1 MLSRALQRP
10 AVSFPSDLRR
20 GRRVVGRR
28 RVVSVSVLG
37 DRSHGS
43 ERERERER
51 EAGIQYDVRGMQQIE
66 VKARKG
72 NNDMI
77 YPKFS
82 H

>member
-1 MLSRALQRP
+1 MACFLGRSRDPRFRFPLTSAAAAALLGGGALFRFQFWATGRM
-10 AVSFPSDLRR
+10 AV
-20 GRRVVGRR
+20 
-28 RVVSVSVLG
+28 
-37 DRSHGS
+37 
-43 ERERERER
+43 RERER

>member
-43 ERERERER
+43 ERERERE
-51 EAGIQYDVRGMQQIE
+51 AGIQYDVRGMQQIE